1 MNAPRERQAQ
11 LAANSEVKAM
21 KKANPDMTGK
31 EVKKKGQQALSRNRI
46 KYGAQ
51 RHVISISPRQWQAI
65 QSGAVSENL
74 LTKILRFADQ
84 DQVRSYATPRATT
97 FLSTGKQARIR
108 AMRNSGY
115 TTSQI
120 AAALG
125 ISTSTVTKYMKGE

>member
-1 MNAPRERQAQ
+1 
-11 LAANSEVKAM
+11 M
-21 KKANPDMTGK
+21 KKANPDMTSK

-51 RHVISISPRQWQAI
+51 RHAINISARQWQAI

-84 DQVRSYATPRATT
+84 DQVRSYATPRSTT
-97 FLSTGKQARIR
+97 SLSTGKQARIR

-125 ISTSTVTKYMKGE
+125 ISTSTVTKYTKGE